1 MLKKLLLSVY
11 QRQVDTSGISVT
23 GCKVKSYKEVYE
35 EGFLA
40 METGSK
46 FGNRSF
52 VLDFTADLLEQK
64 LLTTY
69 VICLC
74 LCPLCKRRQMK

>member
-1 MLKKLLLSVY
+1 MKKN
-11 QRQVDTSGISVT
+11 
-23 GCKVKSYKEVYE
+23 
-35 EGFLA
+35 GFLA

-52 VLDFTADLLEQK
+52 VLGFTADLREQT
-64 LLTTY
+64 LLTTH

-74 LCPLCKRRQMK
+74 LCPFCKRRQMK